1 MIEIET
7 PELNVK
13 FKWPAVVVVVVAGAA
28 PAVDNSHKYNFI
40 VFIWNVGFSHD
51 SALKIADKYKHKK
64 THRTKCVYNGYLKKK
79 NNK

>member
-13 FKWPAVVVVVVAGAA
+13 FKWPADVVVVAGAA

-64 THRTKCVYNGYLKKK
+64 NAS
-79 NNK
+79 NKMRI